1 MSSPIFLRGL
11 NKIYLNFDIFLVD
24 LWGVIHNG
32 VQCYSEALK
41 VLKNIK
47 KNKKILLISNAP
59 RPSYEVQKFLKKID
73 FSKSRFQMK
82 ANFY

>member
-11 NKIYLNFDIFLVD
+11 NKIYSNFDIFLVD

-59 RPSYEVQKFLKKID
+59 RPSLSLIHI
-73 FSKSRFQMK
+73 
-82 ANFY
+82 